1 MNITKQKQT
10 HRYGEQTSCYQ
21 WKEDQG
27 KGLRDKNYSVQN
39 NKQQGYI
46 VQYREI

>member
-1 MNITKQKQT
+1 MG
-10 HRYGEQTSCYQ
+10 R
-21 WKEDQG
+21 G
-27 KGLRDKNYSVQN
+27 KGKGQDRGRGLRDTNSHYKI